1 LSIDEA
7 IVSFKGRIWFLQYLP
22 NKPNKWGMKAY
33 SLADS
38 VTGYT
43 FNWMLYAGKDDSL
56 DTSDNRTVT
65 HAIVLRLL
73 EAFIQ
78 R

>member
-1 LSIDEA
+1 
-7 IVSFKGRIWFLQYLP
+7 
-22 NKPNKWGMKAY
+22 MKAY

-43 FNWMLYAGKDDSL
+43 FNWMLAGKDDSL

>member
-43 FNWMLYAGKDDSL
+43 FNWMLAGKDDSL